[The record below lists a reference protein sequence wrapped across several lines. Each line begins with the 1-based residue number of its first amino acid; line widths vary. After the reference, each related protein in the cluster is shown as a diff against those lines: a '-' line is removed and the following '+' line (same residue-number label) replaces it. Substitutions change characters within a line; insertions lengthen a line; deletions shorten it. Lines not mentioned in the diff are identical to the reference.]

1 MNEVRSSNQPAE
13 KSPPARPA
21 APRSSLWRRLW
32 DALMTPCD
40 RQVQR
45 EVDNLVTH
53 RDGTFNDALEREIAE
68 RFYAGAT
75 KFRP

>member
-1 MNEVRSSNQPAE
+1 L
-13 KSPPARPA
+13 
-21 APRSSLWRRLW
+21 SLWRRLW

-45 EVDNLVTH
+45 EVDSVVTH